1 MNIEVKGHSGCQIDV
16 VTENDNLYVYKSTS
30 DLKYLTRL
38 QLQAKKQQ
46 DASRIA
52 HQHIRVPQIYDIVHD
67 EKSVVIK
74 MQYVYSKNF
83 VEFFNNA
90 GFEQIDYLIESLKYF
105 IDYEVSQSPLTKV
118 DASIFQ
124 DKFTEIESK
133 VSLNPL
139 YSCDLEIQSIIA
151 RSKNLFMNMGDMI
164 IPVGVCHGDLTF
176 SNILFNGNNYYLID
190 FLDSFIESPLQDIV
204 KLRQDTVHRWSQL
217 MYAKQY
223 DEVRLHIIF
232 DKIDKEIDNY
242 FSEKYQWYR
251 DYYKIVQ
258 LMNILR
264 ILPYAHEDRVI
275 LYLKDILISILNE
288 IEIQKTTD
296 NNLIEQMRPLNDET
310 AKNLIVP
317 VAADKKEYNEGLP
330 YVFGLDGEGTIICLK
345 SILGLDLAEFDYI
358 YFSVLKKHDEK
369 FFVGDNLRLQF
380 KRLGI
385 NNASVVVLEEPTRDQ
400 AETIYQ
406 TILQEDI
413 KGSIFIKDADSYFTT
428 SIWGDNGIAIY
439 PIEDLDVLS
448 PKDKSYVAVDDMY
461 YPTNIIEKN
470 VVGHYISAGG
480 YLIRD
485 TETYRLYYNRLRSY
499 GKLYLSHIIYAM
511 LLDKKSF
518 RPMLVEDYKDWGTIN
533 DLRRYE

>member
-16 VTENDNLYVYKSTS
+16 VTENDNLYVCKSTS
-30 DLKYLTRL
+30 DVKYLTRL

-46 DASRIA
+46 EASRVA
-52 HQHIRVPQIYDIVHD
+52 HQHIRVPHIYDVITD
-67 EKSVVIK
+67 EKSVVVK
-74 MQYVYSKNF
+74 MQYIYSKNF
-83 VEFFNNA
+83 VEFFNHA

-105 IDYEVSQSPLTKV
+105 IDYEVSQSQLTEIS
-118 DASIFQ
+118 ALIFQ
-124 DKFTEIESK
+124 NKFAEIESK
-133 VSLNPL
+133 VSSNQL
-139 YSCDLEIQSIIA
+139 YSGDLEIQSIIT
-151 RSKNLFMNMGDMI
+151 RSKTVFMNMGNI
-164 IPVGVCHGDLTF
+164 VVPVGTCHGDLTF

-204 KLRQDTVHRWSQL
+204 KLRQDTVYRWSQL
-217 MYAKQY
+217 MYSKQY
-223 DEVRLHIIF
+223 DNVRLHIIF
-232 DKIDKEIDNY
+232 DKIDKEIDRY
-242 FSEKYQWYR
+242 FSEKYRWYSE
-251 DYYKIVQ
+251 YYKTVQ

-264 ILPYAHEDRVI
+264 ILPYAHEENVI
-275 LYLKDILISILNE
+275 KYLKDILMSILAE
-288 IEIQKTTD
+288 IELNTSSD
-296 NNLIEQMRPLNDET
+296 NLEEQMAQSSGVRVR
-310 AKNLIVP
+310 NLIVP
-317 VAADKKEYNEGLP
+317 VAADKKEYNDGLP

-345 SILGLDLAEFDYI
+345 SILGLDLTEFDHI
-358 YFSVLKKHDEK
+358 YFTILKKHDEK

-385 NNASVVVLEEPTRDQ
+385 QNAKVVVLNNPTRDQ

-406 TILQEDI
+406 TIIQEDI
-413 KGSIFIKDADSYFTT
+413 KGGIFIKDADSYFKT

-439 PIEDLDVLS
+439 PIEELDILT

-485 TETYRLYYNRLRSY
+485 TDIYMSYYNRLRDY
-499 GKLYLSHIIYAM
+499 GRLYLSHIIYAM
-511 LLDKKSF
+511 LLDKKPF

-533 DLRRYE
+533 DLKRDE